1 MTNLLIIVFV
11 ISLIYMASA
20 GRLLTY
26 TKVLFIQGILLSF
39 IALLELTHDI
49 SISNLIFIVLETVIF
64 KAIVVPFY
72 FSRLIVKNKMSNERN
87 ADNPNFFAIFKVAL
101 IIILAYTL
109 SYNLNDEHLHISY
122 FTAAI
127 SAIFVGLLM
136 IVRRK
141 KIITHIMGY
150 MVLENGI
157 FLLSMA
163 LGSELPLI
171 VNLGILLDLFTSVLL
186 FGLFI
191 TKIDELY
198 HSTEIDQL
206 SGLKD

>member
-1 MTNLLIIVFV
+1 MTNLLIIIFV

-26 TKVLFIQGILLSF
+26 TKVLFIQGILLSG

-64 KAIVVPFY
+64 KAIVVPYY
-72 FSRLIVKNKMSNERN
+72 FSRIIIKNKMTNERN
-87 ADNPNFFAIFKVAL
+87 ADNPNFFSVFKVVL
-101 IIILAYTL
+101 IIILAYAL
-109 SYNLNDEHLHISY
+109 SYNLNDEHLHITY

-171 VNLGILLDLFTSVLL
+171 VNLGILLDLFTSILL

-206 SGLKD
+206 SGLRD

>member
-26 TKVLFIQGILLSF
+26 TRVLFIQGILLSV

-49 SISNLIFIVLETVIF
+49 SVSNLIFIVLETVIF

-72 FSRLIVKNKMSNERN
+72 FSRLIVKNKMGNERES
-87 ADNPNFFAIFKVAL
+87 DNPNFFAIFKVAL
-101 IIILAYTL
+101 IIMLAYAL
-109 SYNLNDEHLHISY
+109 SYNLNDEHLHITY

-198 HSTEIDQL
+198 HSTEIDKL
-206 SGLKD
+206 SGLRD

>member
-1 MTNLLIIVFV
+1 
-11 ISLIYMASA
+11 
-20 GRLLTY
+20 
-26 TKVLFIQGILLSF
+26 
-39 IALLELTHDI
+39 
-49 SISNLIFIVLETVIF
+49 
-64 KAIVVPFY
+64 
-72 FSRLIVKNKMSNERN
+72 
-87 ADNPNFFAIFKVAL
+87 
-101 IIILAYTL
+101 
-109 SYNLNDEHLHISY
+109 
-122 FTAAI
+122 
-127 SAIFVGLLM
+127 
-136 IVRRK
+136 
-141 KIITHIMGY
+141 MGY